1 MAGHSKWSQIKR
13 KKAVNDAKRGQKF
26 TRLIREITVAAR
38 EGGGDPES
46 NARLRLAVDTAKT
59 SNMPLDNIERAIL
72 RGTGELEGVQYQEM
86 TYEGYGPGGVA
97 LYVETLTDNLNRTVA
112 EVRHV
117 LEKHGGNLGQSGSVA
132 WQFERRG
139 RVYVDAGQY
148 DEDAVMMA
156 ALEAGA
162 LDVVVQDGEYE
173 ITTDVAS
180 FNAVQDGLRA
190 QEIMI
195 GEAELA
201 MIPKVTVRVEGA
213 DGHKLLKLLDVL
225 DDLDDVQNVHS
236 NADIDESVLSE
247 VGA

>member
-59 SNMPLDNIERAIL
+59 SNMPLENIERAIL

-156 ALEAGA
+156 ALDAGA
-162 LDVVVQDGEYE
+162 LDVVAQDGEYE
-173 ITTDVAS
+173 ITTDVAN
-180 FNAVQDGLRA
+180 FHAVQDGLRA
-190 QEIMI
+190 QAIAI

-201 MIPKVTVRVEGA
+201 MIPKVMVRVEGA